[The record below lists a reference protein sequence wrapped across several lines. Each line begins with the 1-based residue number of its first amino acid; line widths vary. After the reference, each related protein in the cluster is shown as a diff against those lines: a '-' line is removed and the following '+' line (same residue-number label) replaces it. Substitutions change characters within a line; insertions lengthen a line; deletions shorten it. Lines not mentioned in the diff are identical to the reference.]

1 MNSLARPLPRRI
13 FKALQ
18 DETRLAI
25 YICLTVYKSLTVK
38 QLSDFLNKGKT
49 TINHHLRKL
58 DKAGVIVWKI
68 KTDDRKKLKTRYY
81 SINESFIQEFIF
93 PSQEVFL
100 KEKLTEEEKIEKRDL
115 SYGFMR
121 TEALVTTNLMR
132 WMIEYLEEQ
141 KELFHPEAEFFI
153 NTINLTS
160 ETLNV
165 YKDKEKD
172 LAETIDEKRSKDSSI
187 THIGTHVLIPIKEI
201 LEWRKK
207 FKDLGEYYEE

>member
-1 MNSLARPLPRRI
+1 MNSSTRLLPRRI

-25 YICLTVYKSLTVK
+25 YICLTVYRNLTVK

-58 DKAGVIVWKI
+58 DEAGVIVWKI
-68 KTDDRKKLKTRYY
+68 RTDDRKKLKTRYY
-81 SINESFIQEFIF
+81 SINESFLHEFIF
-93 PSQEVFL
+93 PTQEVYR
-100 KEKLTEEEKIEKRDL
+100 KEKLTEEETIEKRDL
-115 SYGFMR
+115 FYGFMR
-121 TEALVTTNLMR
+121 TEALVTTNLMQ
-132 WMIEYLEEQ
+132 WMIQYLEDQ

-153 NTINLTS
+153 NSINLTS
-160 ETLNV
+160 DTLNI
-165 YKDKEKD
+165 YKTKEKD
-172 LAETIDEKRSKDSSI
+172 LIETIDEIKSKDPSI

>member
-1 MNSLARPLPRRI
+1 MHATTRLLPRRI

-25 YICLTVYKSLTVK
+25 YICLTVYQSLTVK
-38 QLSDFLNKGKT
+38 QLSNLLNKGKT

-58 DKAGVIVWKI
+58 EEAGVIVWKI
-68 KTDDRKKLKTRYY
+68 KADDRKKLKTRYF
-81 SINESFIQEFIF
+81 SINESYIQDQIF
-93 PSQEVFL
+93 PSKDTIL
-100 KEKLTEEEKIEKRDL
+100 KERLTEDEMIEKREL
-115 SYGFMR
+115 AYGFMR

-132 WMIEYLEEQ
+132 WMLEFLEEQ
-141 KELFHPEAEFFI
+141 KDLSLPEAESFI
-153 NTINLTS
+153 KTINLTTN
-160 ETLNV
+160 TLDV

-172 LAETIDEKRSKDSSI
+172 LVETLEEIKSKEPSI

-207 FKDLGEYYEE
+207 LKDVGEHFEE